1 MNKVEIPQW
10 IDSFPQIMWFEVDE
24 ITPFIFCVA
33 SGSFLHMMTP
43 MLLLG
48 VFVTWIYLKH
58 KRNSLDG
65 SLLHMMFWG
74 GFMSLNRFYKNGL
87 LRELDE

>member
-1 MNKVEIPQW
+1 
-10 IDSFPQIMWFEVDE
+10 
-24 ITPFIFCVA
+24 
-33 SGSFLHMMTP
+33 MMTP

-74 GFMSLNRFYKNGL
+74 GLMGLNREYRNGL
-87 LRELDE
+87 ERELGQ